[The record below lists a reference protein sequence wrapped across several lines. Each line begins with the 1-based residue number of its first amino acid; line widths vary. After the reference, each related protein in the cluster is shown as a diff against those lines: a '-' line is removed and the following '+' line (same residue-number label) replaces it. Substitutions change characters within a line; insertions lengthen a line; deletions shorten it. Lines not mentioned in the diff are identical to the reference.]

1 MLFEAPMT
9 TIRLLLFSGL
19 ALVTITG
26 CTDNFDGPIDYQ
38 LGGGFSGMHTSV
50 HIEPDGKVT
59 RTQRDGSVDTTQ
71 LDAVALGDLQGKVDQ
86 AQFPTLEPMYGCGGC
101 ADDIVHT
108 ISVRV
113 DGSSYTVQ
121 ADGSADYPDRLRPL
135 IDALSTMAREPA
147 P

>member
-1 MLFEAPMT
+1 MT
-9 TIRLLLFSGL
+9 TIRLLLFSIL
-19 ALVTITG
+19 ALAAITG
-26 CTDNFDGPIDYQ
+26 CTHNSDGPIDYQ
-38 LGGGFSGMHTSV
+38 LGGGFSGVRTTV

-59 RTQRDGSVDTTQ
+59 RTKQNGSVDTTQ
-71 LDAVALGDLQGKVDQ
+71 LDAAALGDLQGKVGE

-101 ADDIVHT
+101 ADDVVHT

-135 IDALSTMAREPA
+135 IDALSTMAKDPA